1 MFRKLTRK
9 RIITALV
16 AAVALGAGPA
26 FATAPASAESTPSF
40 QQLAAI
46 QDGLDTYAGTPGTVG
61 LSWGIDEKTRSV
73 VISVPKS
80 DNDAATKAFLKQVQQ
95 RYDNVTIKRV
105 PAPPQLTL
113 GPGDAILTGSA
124 RCSAAVI
131 ASDGSSNYVVTA
143 GHCTNVG
150 TSWTTSSGQTIGT
163 TAESSF
169 PGNDYGFIRVTN
181 SSLPLTNNGI
191 SSIGE
196 PPAGSSIQ
204 KTGSTTGVTSGTLV
218 GYGRTVNYAE
228 GTVYDLIETTACVQP
243 GDSGGLL
250 YQGSVGIG
258 ITSGGTVGSCGSGF
272 QSFFQPLSEI
282 LATQSAKATGDR
294 LQVATAN

>member
-9 RIITALV
+9 RFIAALV
-16 AAVALGAGPA
+16 AVTALGAGPA
-26 FATAPASAESTPSF
+26 LATAPANAEPAPTF

-46 QDGLDTYAGTPGTVG
+46 QDGLDTYANTPGTVG
-61 LSWGIDEKTRSV
+61 LSWGIDAETKSV

-80 DNDAATKAFLKQVQQ
+80 DNDAATKAFLKQATQN
-95 RYDNVTIKRV
+95 DNVRIKRV
-105 PAPPQLTL
+105 AGPPQLNL
-113 GPGDAILTGSA
+113 GPGDAILTGSG
-124 RCSAAVI
+124 RCSAALI
-131 ASDGSSNYVVTA
+131 ATDGSSNYVVTA
-143 GHCTNVG
+143 GHCTNIG
-150 TSWTTSSGQTIGT
+150 SSWTTSSGQTIGT

-181 SSLPLTNNGI
+181 SSLPLSNNGI

-196 PPAGSSIQ
+196 PAAGSSIQ

-228 GTVYDLIETTACVQP
+228 GTVYDMIETTACVQP

-258 ITSGGTVGSCGSGF
+258 ITSGGTIGSCGSGF

-282 LATQSAKATGDR
+282 LSTQSAVATGDQ
-294 LQVATAN
+294 LQLAAKK